1 MALDGQDFLHPY
13 FYALFLRYIKAMK
26 KRMTRRLFLGSALG
40 AGAMALLPRLA
51 IAEDLVTFNFL
62 KKKGTDF
69 PYRLTDRQW
78 RDKLGPEGYEVM
90 RLNKNETSGTSP
102 LLRERRKGTYLCRG
116 CGQPLFSS
124 SAKMMASDYPTFRQ
138 PLNLKVI
145 RTARDFGI
153 ILPRTEVHCANCGG
167 HLGFKMLIDGEGAE
181 TWRYPVNGSSLTFQ
195 PA

>member
-1 MALDGQDFLHPY
+1 
-13 FYALFLRYIKAMK
+13 
-26 KRMTRRLFLGSALG
+26 MTRRLFLGSALG
-40 AGAMALLPRLA
+40 AAAMALLPRLA
-51 IAEDLVTFNFL
+51 MAEDLVTFNFL

-69 PYRLTDRQW
+69 PYKLTDRQW
-78 RDKLGPEGYEVM
+78 RDKLGAEGYEVM
-90 RLNKNETSGTSP
+90 RLNENETSGTSP
-102 LLRERRKGTYLCRG
+102 LLRERRKGMYLCRG
-116 CGQPLFSS
+116 CGQPIFSS

-181 TWRYPVNGSSLTFQ
+181 TWRYPINGSSLVFQ